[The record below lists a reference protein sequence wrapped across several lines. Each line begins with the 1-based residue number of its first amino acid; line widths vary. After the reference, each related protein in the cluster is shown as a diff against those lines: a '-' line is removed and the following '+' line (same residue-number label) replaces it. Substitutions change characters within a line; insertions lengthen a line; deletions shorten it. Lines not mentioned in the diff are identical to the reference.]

1 MRAPCDARHT
11 LIGFLSEVVIA
22 GTETAMMCRRSVS
35 DHTTRNCT
43 GLRAGWGVV
52 TPQGRRSSRCPGGQG
67 GSIRSTGQL
76 HPVRRVGQPRWQL
89 LTFRTRR
96 LPTLAPSH
104 LVAGRFRACLP
115 IWVRACFA
123 RATAPQSAAGM
134 LTSQNEATTCEMCN
148 STAILGVF
156 SRAPSST

>member
-1 MRAPCDARHT
+1 MPAIR
-11 LIGFLSEVVIA
+11 LIGFLSGVVIPA
-22 GTETAMMCRRSVS
+22 GRTGTAMMRQPVGQA
-35 DHTTRNCT
+35 TTTARNCT
-43 GLRAGWGVV
+43 GLQAAGWGVV

-67 GSIRSTGQL
+67 GSVRSTGQL

-115 IWVRACFA
+115 IWVRAWFA
-123 RATAPQSAAGM
+123 GAHSAAIGGWNADI
-134 LTSQNEATTCEMCN
+134 SE
-148 STAILGVF
+148 
-156 SRAPSST
+156 